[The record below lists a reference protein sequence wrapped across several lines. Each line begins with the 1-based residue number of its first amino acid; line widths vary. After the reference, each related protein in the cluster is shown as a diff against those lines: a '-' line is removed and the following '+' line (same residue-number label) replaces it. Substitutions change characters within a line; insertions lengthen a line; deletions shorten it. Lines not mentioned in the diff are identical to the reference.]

1 MIHCSSYD
9 EARFDLINLLSTDS
23 YIKSAE
29 IIFDENTKTFWIDY
43 EVFDSEECDKII

>member
-1 MIHCSSYD
+1 MIHCSTYD
-9 EARFDLINLLSTDS
+9 EARFDLIHLLSTDS

-43 EVFDSEECDKII
+43 EVFDFEECDKMT